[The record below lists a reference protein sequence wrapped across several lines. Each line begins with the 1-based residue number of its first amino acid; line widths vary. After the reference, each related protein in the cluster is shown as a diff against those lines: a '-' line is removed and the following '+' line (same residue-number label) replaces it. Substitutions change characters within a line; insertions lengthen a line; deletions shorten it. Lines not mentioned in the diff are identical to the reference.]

1 MLSVNVLKKEEIHSI
16 ILPDTR
22 LPGIGLIQRLF
33 RIHPCHFQ
41 FAISTSDDNR
51 KGLSTPHSKTNGYKH
66 LKKGPWIARH
76 TFVLTP
82 SIVPVHS
89 AVVKSTLPQIGLN
102 KLALTRIGPSLRSRS
117 NE

>member
-51 KGLSTPHSKTNGYKH
+51 KG
-66 LKKGPWIARH
+66 
-76 TFVLTP
+76 
-82 SIVPVHS
+82 HS